1 MQTGYSV
8 ADLDTAAYWQ
18 SACLFGGRNV
28 VTCLTKEGSGWGV
41 FGLHDA
47 TSGTGAG
54 VTGATLSPDG
64 WSGSFT
70 TGAGNGVYISAP
82 AGKSGLNVASGTK
95 SAVVGTSDGGRL
107 LYTEESTGV
116 WFTDYGF
123 GKLDDGAAIIPIDP
137 MFAQTVNLEDEP
149 YHVFVQVYG
158 NAEVYVTGRTPT
170 QFEVRLREGDP
181 NTEFSYRI
189 VGKRLGYEGHR
200 LERAPWADDDP
211 NLSQ

>member
-1 MQTGYSV
+1 MG
-8 ADLDTAAYWQ
+8 
-18 SACLFGGRNV
+18 CLWHSRFQQRRRRWHPGR
-28 VTCLTKEGSGWGV
+28 
-41 FGLHDA
+41 DA
-47 TSGTGAG
+47 
-54 VTGATLSPDG
+54 LSRRLERALYHG
-64 WSGSFT
+64 RGERRLYQH
-70 TGAGNGVYISAP
+70 ARREKRAERR
-82 AGKSGLNVASGTK
+82 SGTK
-95 SAVVGTSDGGRL
+95 NAVVGTSDGSRL
-107 LYTEESTGV
+107 LYTEESTEV

-181 NTEFSYRI
+181 NAEFSYRV
-189 VGKRLGYEGHR
+189 VGKRLGYEDHR
-200 LERAPWADDDP
+200 LERAPWADNDL